1 MNSLDPYSHIVP
13 TDSSFN
19 MANNTTTTL
28 SPPPGYLFATLR
40 VGTLNCRG
48 LNKTTASSTPQH
60 FIFATYEH
68 FHFQFQ
74 AKYSIWSQ
82 HCAFTRFLSSIL
94 TDYASV
100 FSSFPSRYII
110 LGDFN
115 YTYSNLQYLGDH
127 FVNGITT
134 PGANPS
140 VTSQRGSSQSCIDFI
155 FLPSYMVSSIQY

>member
-1 MNSLDPYSHIVP
+1 MLSTPPLKI
-13 TDSSFN
+13 SFTSN
-19 MANNTTTTL
+19 FKPNIA
-28 SPPPGYLFATLR
+28 F
-40 VGTLNCRG
+40 G
-48 LNKTTASSTPQH
+48 LNIVRCKPSLLT
-60 FIFATYEH
+60 
-68 FHFQFQ
+68 FH
-74 AKYSIWSQ
+74 SRI
-82 HCAFTRFLSSIL
+82 HFTRFLSSIL

-155 FLPSYMVSSIQY
+155 FLPSYMKDSPGSTATRLPVALTSVSQCFSSCQDDGVR